1 MEEKITLRELRER
14 AGRSIADVAAAL
26 GVGVRAVSNYENG
39 IRTISIEQVI
49 ILSALLEEP
58 AEEIIRAQL
67 NSRCAREGNPPSH

>member
-26 GVGVRAVSNYENG
+26 GVSVQAVSNYENG
-39 IRTISIEQVI
+39 IRSINIEQVL
-49 ILSALLEEP
+49 ILSELLEET
-58 AEEIIRAQL
+58 AEEIIKAQL